1 MTSGPL
7 DQGPDHS
14 SKGPVITVTGPF
26 FSDKRELRPTS
37 RGLLPSASKDNPAM
51 TLRPVPAT
59 HATMLACA
67 LLVGS
72 AHAQDAGKPKLRPL
86 DDAELSGVYGQ
97 ALLDLTNTTQ
107 GGYDFSRLTLN
118 ADITM
123 SSTLSGLVLGRHADG
138 TTDIDISTLS
148 FGRSD
153 LDDAHRTVAI
163 ANPYFEWVYSGSAAT
178 GDRQVVGMRVGF
190 GGIAGDVGLLMNT
203 VSGSL
208 TINTPNG
215 QMTSLGSGSTTLTGA
230 SCGCTLALNQ
240 VGGVTAGTADGASRD
255 FFLSIL
261 KSALTYPTTNGL
273 TPAASQ
279 AGFWMNWTDRL
290 NALNTTGTVP
300 PNVPKIGP

>member
-1 MTSGPL
+1 MTTRHVL
-7 DQGPDHS
+7 
-14 SKGPVITVTGPF
+14 
-26 FSDKRELRPTS
+26 
-37 RGLLPSASKDNPAM
+37 AA
-51 TLRPVPAT
+51 

-72 AHAQDAGKPKLRPL
+72 AHAQDGGKPRLRPL

-107 GGYDFSRLTLN
+107 GGYDFSRITLG

-138 TTDIDISTLS
+138 STDIDISTLR

-190 GGIAGDVGLLMNT
+190 GGITGDVGLLMNT

-208 TINTPNG
+208 TINTPSG
-215 QMTSLGSGSTTLTGA
+215 QMSSLGSQSTALTGCSG
-230 SCGCTLALNQ
+230 SCSLPLNQ
-240 VGGVTAGTADGASRD
+240 IGGVTAGTADGASRD

-261 KSALTYPTTNGL
+261 KSAVTYPTTNAAVGA
-273 TPAASQ
+273 PATSQ

-290 NALNTTGTVP
+290 NAINTTGTVP